1 MDLNFIPY
9 NIFGFPYRASSLD
22 AIFISEKFAAERF
35 FSAVERPDAE
45 HLDELAGDLSD
56 FYGVT
61 DKKSALERI
70 YAFDDLAHFSALLAL
85 FRRAAERLGE
95 MSFEEFGANFLS
107 DEDVKSKFN
116 AFGIKFD
123 EKSFAQHKEDF
134 VMLAK
139 DCFEDG
145 TTQKFLKFCEATKD
159 LYAFCERR
167 GIRAFDYAVIFQIA
181 ANSFA
186 VGYIA
191 QSDFEE
197 IINRYG
203 ERVEREFGGWSEFI
217 ASYILGGVF
226 MSFDEDTIKSDIKF
240 RATPIYTCLSS
251 PYDMFKASGIWVQ
264 SVDEARA
271 ELKPVLEKYV
281 DMSEIAAQKE
291 ESSLILKDYE
301 AECEKSGL
309 RMEDF
314 SKAID
319 IFYEDFY
326 GFFKNRRCE
335 ELVRI
340 SEQTF
345 VITPVTTLEMQYSV
359 LEEARNFATKFKLKF
374 DEDELALIKFE
385 SALLTTKA
393 IYIASGLAFF
403 KKVKKFHWSDVRP
416 RVKFHY
422 TGELRCY
429 VSDADYFA
437 IDMSGYEKATGKKSS
452 TDDNENANT
461 FRDEITSLGLAI
473 ARLKERFSRH

>member
-22 AIFISEKFAAERF
+22 TIFISEKFAAERF
-35 FSAVERPDAE
+35 FSAIEKPDAE

-70 YAFDDLAHFSALLAL
+70 YAFDDLAHFSALLTL
-85 FRRAAERLGE
+85 FRRATERLGE
-95 MSFEEFGANFLS
+95 MSFEEFSANFLS
-107 DEDVKSKFN
+107 DEEVKSEFN

-123 EKSFAQHKEDF
+123 EKSFAQHKEAF

-139 DCFEDG
+139 DCFEDD
-145 TTQKFLKFCEATKD
+145 TTQKFLKFSEATKD
-159 LYAFCERR
+159 L
-167 GIRAFDYAVIFQIA
+167 YAVIFQIA

-203 ERVEREFGGWSEFI
+203 ERIEREFGGWSEFI

-226 MSFDEDTIKSDIKF
+226 MGFNEDTIKSDIKF

-291 ESSLILKDYE
+291 DSSLILKDYE

-335 ELVRI
+335 ELVRV

-345 VITPVTTLEMQYSV
+345 IITPVTTLEMQYSV

-374 DEDELALIKFE
+374 DEGELALIKFE

-437 IDMSGYEKATGKKSS
+437 IDMSEYEKATGKKSS